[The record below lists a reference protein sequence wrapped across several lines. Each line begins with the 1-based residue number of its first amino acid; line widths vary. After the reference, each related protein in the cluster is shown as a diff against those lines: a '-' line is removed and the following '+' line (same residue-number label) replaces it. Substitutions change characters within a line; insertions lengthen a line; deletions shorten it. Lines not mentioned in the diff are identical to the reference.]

1 MLGWLPCALLC
12 ATTALTV
19 RSDEAR
25 AQLTRSKAALNEVGA
40 PPMTSELHTVQPC
53 QLGLL

>member
-25 AQLTRSKAALNEVGA
+25 AQLMPRSKAALNEVGA
-40 PPMTSELHTVQPC
+40 HLP
-53 QLGLL
+53 